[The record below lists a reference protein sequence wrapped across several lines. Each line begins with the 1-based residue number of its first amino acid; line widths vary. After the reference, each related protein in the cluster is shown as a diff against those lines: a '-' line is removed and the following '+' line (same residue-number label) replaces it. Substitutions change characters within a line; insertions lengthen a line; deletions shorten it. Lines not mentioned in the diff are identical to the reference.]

1 MSNITRKDN
10 PATLRALREADS
22 WIFDLDNTL
31 YPAACRLFS
40 EVGDRIRAYVATALG
55 LTHDDAHNLQKQYL
69 LEYGTTLR
77 GMMSVHGTDP
87 SDYLDYVHD
96 INLAPVQPDPT
107 LNAALERLPGRKM
120 IFTNADTNHAE
131 RVLNRL
137 GITHHFE
144 AIFDV
149 VAGGYLPKPA
159 PAVYDAMVR
168 QFNITPS
175 RSVMVED
182 MARNLI
188 PAAAL
193 GMTTV
198 WIRTD
203 LNWHGDVDGDL
214 GNHVH
219 HITDDLTSW
228 LSDVVDA
235 Y

>member
-1 MSNITRKDN
+1 
-10 PATLRALREADS
+10 
-22 WIFDLDNTL
+22 
-31 YPAACRLFS
+31 
-40 EVGDRIRAYVATALG
+40 ATALG

-228 LSDVVDA
+228 LNDVVDA